1 MYCQHCGKEIPD
13 DAVICIGCGRAVKPL
28 PKLLSGKKWSGGVL
42 ALLIIG
48 AIFIPFLGIV
58 AGIVGLTQ
66 EAKRVQ
72 GIILLVL
79 GIFMPGIMAA
89 ITIPNLVVSIQRA
102 KVKETLSYMNT
113 IGTAIE
119 DYRIDHDEI
128 PPCNSIE
135 ELSGYLAPFYITHFP
150 TNDGWGNPFR
160 YEFEGDTYLLISFGR
175 DGSKDAFEPYPEI
188 SESTYDFDDDIIYS
202 NGIFIRYPASTSVSR
217 SRF

>member
-28 PKLLSGKKWSGGVL
+28 PKLVSGKKWSGGVL

-48 AIFIPFLGIV
+48 AIFIPFVGIV

-72 GIILLVL
+72 GVILLVI

-89 ITIPNLVVSIQRA
+89 ITIPNLLVAIQRTKA
-102 KVKETLSYMNT
+102 KQTMSYMTT

-119 DYRIDHDEI
+119 DYRVDNGEI
-128 PPCNSIE
+128 PPGNSIE
-135 ELSGYLAPFYITHFP
+135 ELSGYLAPFYIIHLP
-150 TNDGWGNPFR
+150 TNDSWGNPFR
-160 YEFEGDTYLLISFGR
+160 YEFKGDTYFLISFGR
-175 DGSKDAFEPYPEI
+175 DGIKDTFEPYPEI
-188 SESTYDFDDDIIYS
+188 PESTFDFDDDIIFS
-202 NGIFIRYPASTSVSR
+202 NGAFIRYPVGASESR
-217 SRF
+217 SRY